1 MAAKGKRTVT
11 NMVYGFGASLVIL
24 GALFKIQH
32 WPGGSEILTLGMVV
46 EALVFGYSALE
57 RQQADWDWSLVY
69 PQLRGES
76 GGASPDGGSENAEAV
91 LSKKLDALLKE
102 AKIDVALVN
111 SLGDSLRNFES
122 AAKELN
128 PTADSMAA
136 SKKYSEEMA
145 LAASQMEAM
154 NNMYK
159 VQMESL
165 NRQSDMNE
173 QVADNAGKLKEQMAS
188 LATNLSSLNGVYGGM
203 LSAMNTK

>member
-1 MAAKGKRTVT
+1 MAAQGKRTVT
-11 NMVYGFGASLVIL
+11 NMVYGFGASLVII

-32 WPGGSEILTLGMVV
+32 WTGGSFILTAGMIV

-57 RQQADWDWSLVY
+57 RQQAELDWSLVY
-69 PQLRGES
+69 PQLK
-76 GGASPDGGSENAEAV
+76 GGKANTVEGSSADAEGV
-91 LSKKLDALLKE
+91 LSKKMDALLKE
-102 AKIDVALVN
+102 AKIDAALVT

-128 PTADSMAA
+128 PTKESMAA

-145 LAASQMEAM
+145 LAATQMEAL
-154 NNMYK
+154 NNLYK
-159 VQMESL
+159 VQMESF
-165 NRQSDMNE
+165 NRQSEMTE
-173 QVADNAGKLKEQMAS
+173 QVSDNAGKLKEQMAS

>member
-1 MAAKGKRTVT
+1 MAAQGKRTVS
-11 NMVYGFGASLVIL
+11 NMVYGFGAALVII

-32 WPGGSEILTLGMVV
+32 WTGGSFILTVGMIV

-57 RQQADWDWSLVY
+57 RQQADLDWSLVY
-69 PQLRGES
+69 PQLK
-76 GGASPDGGSENAEAV
+76 GGKANTVEGSSADAEGV
-91 LSKKLDALLKE
+91 LSKKMDALLKE
-102 AKIDVALVN
+102 AKIDAALVT

-128 PTADSMAA
+128 PTKESMAA

-145 LAASQMEAM
+145 LAATQMEAL
-154 NNMYK
+154 NNLYK
-159 VQMESL
+159 VQMESF
-165 NRQSDMNE
+165 NRQSEMTE
-173 QVADNAGKLKEQMAS
+173 QVSDNAGKLKEQMAS